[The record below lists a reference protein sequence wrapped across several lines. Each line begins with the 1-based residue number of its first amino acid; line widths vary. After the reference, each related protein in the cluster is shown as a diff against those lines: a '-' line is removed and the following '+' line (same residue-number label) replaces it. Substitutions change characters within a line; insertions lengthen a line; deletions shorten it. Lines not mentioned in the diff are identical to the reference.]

1 MAGAMVRI
9 SACALLLST
18 MVFAVMAAQPYPKHP
33 VPNNKKSKCKV
44 EKYEKCYDSEHVCP
58 RNCPGGDCVVDCV
71 SCKPICKCDLP
82 GAVCQD
88 PRFIGG
94 DGITFYFHGKK
105 DHDFCLVSDS
115 NLHINARFIG
125 RRNQNMMR
133 DFTWV
138 QSIGAIFDSH
148 KLYIG
153 ALKTSTWDDSVDR
166 LAVTVD
172 GEPIELPLSAGAKW
186 ETNGVSIARSRNT
199 NSITVEVEGNFK
211 ITANVVPIT
220 EEESR
225 VHNYGI
231 TQEDCFAHLEL
242 GFKFYSLSKE
252 VNGVLG
258 QTYGQDYT
266 SKVNMSAVMPVMG
279 GTRKFLNSALFS
291 TDCSVSRF
299 GLGGIEPVTAGSEF
313 AGLECGSSMEGRG
326 IVCKK

>member
-1 MAGAMVRI
+1 MAGAMVRL
-9 SACALLLST
+9 SAYALLLST
-18 MVFAVMAAQPYPKHP
+18 MVLAVMAKQPYPKHP

-44 EKYEKCYDSEHVCP
+44 EKYDKCFNSEHVCP
-58 RNCPGGDCVVDCV
+58 YNCPGGDCVVDCV

-153 ALKTSTWDDSVDR
+153 ALKTSTWDNSVDR
-166 LAVTVD
+166 LAVTID
-172 GEPIELPLSAGAKW
+172 GEPIELPLCAGAKW
-186 ETNGVSIARSRNT
+186 ESNGVSITRSRNT

-225 VHNYGI
+225 IHNYGI

-242 GFKFYSLSKE
+242 GFKFYSLSNE

-258 QTYGQDYT
+258 QTYGKDYT

-299 GLGGIEPVTAGSEF
+299 GLEAPVTAGSEF

>member
-1 MAGAMVRI
+1 MAGAMVRF

-18 MVFAVMAAQPYPKHP
+18 MVLAVMAAQPYPKHP
-33 VPNNKKSKCKV
+33 VPNKKSKCTV

-58 RNCPGGDCVVDCV
+58 HNCPGGDCVVDCV

-105 DHDFCLVSDS
+105 EHDFCLVSDS

-166 LAVTVD
+166 LAVYR
-172 GEPIELPLSAGAKW
+172 AKW
-186 ETNGVSIARSRNT
+186 ESNGVSITRSRNT

-211 ITANVVPIT
+211 ITANVVPIN

-231 TQEDCFAHLEL
+231 TQEDCFL
-242 GFKFYSLSKE
+242 
-252 VNGVLG
+252 NGVLG

-299 GLGGIEPVTAGSEF
+299 GLGGIVPVTAGSEF

>member
-1 MAGAMVRI
+1 MAGAMVRF
-9 SACALLLST
+9 SACTLLLST
-18 MVFAVMAAQPYPKHP
+18 MVLAVMAAQPYPKHP
-33 VPNNKKSKCKV
+33 VPNKKSKCIKFYKGNV
-44 EKYEKCYDSEHVCP
+44 LLI
-58 RNCPGGDCVVDCV
+58 V
-71 SCKPICKCDLP
+71 SPASLF
-82 GAVCQD
+82 AVTVCQD

-105 DHDFCLVSDS
+105 DHDFCLVPDS
-115 NLHINARFIG
+115 NLHINAH
-125 RRNQNMMR
+125 
-133 DFTWV
+133 FTWV

-166 LAVTVD
+166 LDITVD
-172 GEPIELPLSAGAKW
+172 
-186 ETNGVSIARSRNT
+186 
-199 NSITVEVEGNFK
+199 VEGNFK

-220 EEESR
+220 EEES
-225 VHNYGI
+225 H
-231 TQEDCFAHLEL
+231 CFAHLEL

-266 SKVNMSAVMPVMG
+266 SKVNMSAMMPVMG
-279 GTRKFLNSALFS
+279 GTHKFLNYALFS
-291 TDCSVSRF
+291 TDYSVSRF
-299 GLGGIEPVTAGSEF
+299 GFGGIVPVTAGSEF

>member
-1 MAGAMVRI
+1 MAGAMVRQ
-9 SACALLLST
+9 SACALLLLA
-18 MVFAVMAAQPYPKHP
+18 MVLAATALHDEKKTARCVRTEYP
-33 VPNNKKSKCKV
+33 NCFGI
-44 EKYEKCYDSEHVCP
+44 EHVCP
-58 RNCPGGDCVVDCV
+58 FHCPRGDC
-71 SCKPICKCDLP
+71 
-82 GAVCQD
+82 
-88 PRFIGG
+88 
-94 DGITFYFHGKK
+94 K

-148 KLYIG
+148 KLFI
-153 ALKTSTWDDSVDR
+153 VDR
-166 LAVTVD
+166 LAVTID

-186 ETNGVSIARSRNT
+186 ESNGVSITRSRNT
-199 NSITVEVEGNFK
+199 NSITVEVESNFK

-225 VHNYGI
+225 IHNYGI

-242 GFKFYSLSKE
+242 GFKFYSLSSE

-258 QTYGQDYT
+258 QTYGKDYT

-291 TDCSVSRF
+291 TGCSVSRF
-299 GLGGIEPVTAGSEF
+299 GLGAPVTAGSEF

-326 IVCKK
+326 LVCARSRESTDE

>member
-1 MAGAMVRI
+1 MAGAMVRL
-9 SACALLLST
+9 SACALLLS
-18 MVFAVMAAQPYPKHP
+18 MMMLAVTAVPPYPKHE
-33 VPNNKKSKCKV
+33 NKKSKCKV
-44 EKYEKCYDSEHVCP
+44 KIYEKCFDSEHVCP
-58 RNCPGGDCVVDCV
+58 YNCPGGDCVVDCA

-138 QSIGAIFDSH
+138 QSIGVIFDSH

-153 ALKTSTWDDSVDR
+153 ALKTSTWDDSVDH
-166 LAVTVD
+166 LAVTID
-172 GEPIELPLSAGAKW
+172 GEPIELPLNADAKW
-186 ETNGVSIARSRNT
+186 ESSGVSITRSQ
-199 NSITVEVEGNFK
+199 GNFK

-242 GFKFYSLSKE
+242 GFKFYSLSSE

-258 QTYGQDYT
+258 QTYGKDYT
-266 SKVNMSAVMPVMG
+266 SKVNMSAAVPVMG

-299 GLGGIEPVTAGSEF
+299 GLGAPVTAASEF